1 MIHEHLNEIQSE
13 RLRIRDKYMDA
24 IKESLP

>member
-13 RLRIRDKYMDA
+13 RLRIWDRYMGA